1 MSESIFRSFL
11 RSFFVRFG
19 TILGLLLGILLTFVL
34 IGAFFGK
41 KDDAGK
47 LEYSY
52 SPTIR
57 ANALGEREVLPDT
70 SPVILKMNL
79 QGTIGLENLNR
90 HKTREL
96 LIESREKT
104 LKDDRVK
111 AILLCIDTPGGTV
124 TDADGIYRLLKEYK
138 ERYKTPIYA
147 YVDGLCA
154 SGGMYV
160 ACAADKI
167 YASESS
173 IVGSIGVMVSTAMN
187 FTKVMDKIGIESLTL
202 TAGKGKDELNPFRP
216 WKPDESKNYQ
226 ALIND
231 FYLSFVDIVTTNR
244 PEVNKE
250 KLVDEYG
257 ANVFTAAKAKE
268 IGLIDEVG
276 FTYSQTLELLAK
288 DVGLNDEKYQVIEL
302 TEDNWINALFRSQA
316 NNPLLKGELK
326 HSVQLQGELDPKLTN
341 QFLYLKQ
348 L

>member
-11 RSFFVRFG
+11 RSFFIRFG
-19 TILGLLLGILLTFVL
+19 TVLGLLLGILLTFML

-41 KDDAGK
+41 KDDESK
-47 LEYSY
+47 LTYTY
-52 SPTIR
+52 APTIR
-57 ANALGEREVLPDT
+57 ANALGVREVLEDT
-70 SPVILKMNL
+70 TPVILKLNL
-79 QGTIGLENLNR
+79 QGTIGLNDLDR

-111 AILLCIDTPGGTV
+111 AIILYIDTPGGTV
-124 TDADGIYRLLKEYK
+124 TDADGIYHLLKEYK

-187 FTKVMDKIGIESLTL
+187 FSKVMEKIGIDSLTL

-216 WKPDESKNYQ
+216 WKADESDNYQ

-231 FYLSFVDIVTTNR
+231 FYKSFVDIVTTNR
-244 PEVNKE
+244 PNVNKE
-250 KLVDEYG
+250 KLVTEYG
-257 ANVFTAAKAKE
+257 ANIFTAAKAKD
-268 IGLIDEVG
+268 IGLIDESG
-276 FTYSQTLELLAK
+276 YTYSQTLALLAK
-288 DVGLNDEKYQVIEL
+288 DVGLDVEKYQVVEL
-302 TEDNWINALFRSQA
+302 KEDNWINALFRSQA

-326 HSVQLQGELDPKLTN
+326 HNIQLQGELDPKLAN